1 MNAIRNTPEK
11 RAATRALAPI
21 EIPSTSNAATYS
33 TAPVDRNSANRAPN
47 DRSGGKFKGMF
58 KVRGMPSMP
67 SVPGMK
73 KRNSVPAGESA
84 VVSSAPVEVDPSLDP
99 TSPHVNADGKV
110 APAVAADIKKG
121 GKFKGM
127 FMRGSKAKKSVVVGG
142 KTKGKIKGKGSSV
155 PDEVE
160 LSDQVD
166 QLDLKD
172 EPVLGGEPTAEY
184 VQPASY
190 AQPAQ
195 HVPIQHA
202 QQAAGMSGMLL
213 YITVQYCMLLYNI
226 VHHCCCAVLY
236 TTETEM
242 HVVRFII
249 HWCVLCYS
257 LCCCYAAFLHSQQS
271 EEAWKPHF

>member
-11 RAATRALAPI
+11 RAATRALAPV
-21 EIPSTSNAATYS
+21 EIPSTSNAARYS
-33 TAPVDRNSANRAPN
+33 TAPVDRSGANRAPN

-73 KRNSVPAGESA
+73 KRNSVPAGEST

-99 TSPHVNADGKV
+99 TSTADNADGKV
-110 APAVAADIKKG
+110 APAVAADMKKG

-172 EPVLGGEPTAEY
+172 EPVLGGESTAEY

-195 HVPIQHA
+195 HVPVQHA
-202 QQAAGMSGMLL
+202 QQATGTSGTLL
-213 YITVQYCMLLYNI
+213 YITVCYCTLLR
-226 VHHCCCAVLY
+226 V
-236 TTETEM
+236 TEAENRD
-242 HVVRFII
+242 VRFIS
-249 HWCVLCYS
+249 HWFDL
-257 LCCCYAAFLHSQQS
+257 
-271 EEAWKPHF
+271 

>member
-21 EIPSTSNAATYS
+21 EIPSTSNATSYS
-33 TAPVDRNSANRAPN
+33 TAPVDRSSANRAPN

-67 SVPGMK
+67 SMPSVPGMK
-73 KRNSVPAGESA
+73 KRNSVPAGDST

-99 TSPHVNADGKV
+99 TSPADNADGKV

-127 FMRGSKAKKSVVVGG
+127 FMRGSGKAKKSVVVGA
-142 KTKGKIKGKGSSV
+142 KGKGKSKGKGSSV

-166 QLDLKD
+166 QLDLK
-172 EPVLGGEPTAEY
+172 EPVLRREPAAEY
-184 VQPASY
+184 VQPADH

-195 HVPIQHA
+195 HVPVQHA
-202 QQAAGMSGMLL
+202 QQATGMSGMLL
-213 YITVQYCMLLYNI
+213 YITVYYCTILY
-226 VHHCCCAVLY
+226 A
-236 TTETEM
+236 TETETY
-242 HVVRFII
+242 VVRFII
-249 HWCVLCYS
+249 C
-257 LCCCYAAFLHSQQS
+257 
-271 EEAWKPHF
+271 